1 MLVKYCINMDVTRM
15 YIYNFIYYE
24 SMISEA
30 ARSKQTARAK
40 NRSVH
45 SPRLETIMM
54 VEDVLS
60 KAKVFGSKNRLWR
73 ALPKQ
78 VQYKTFTTILDYLQ
92 RSNKIAYDVDNS
104 VIWTFADNAKL
115 KRLLQEGTVLR

>member
-1 MLVKYCINMDVTRM
+1 MSSD
-15 YIYNFIYYE
+15 
-24 SMISEA
+24 A
-30 ARSKQTARAK
+30 ARSKQTTRTK
-40 NRSVH
+40 NKSAH

-60 KAKVFGSKNRLWR
+60 KAKAFDSKNRLWR

-92 RSNKIAYDVDNS
+92 RSNKIAYDKDNS